1 MQSESPF
8 LSENGWVVQGQ
19 ERGSGHFSGF
29 HQILFWILF
38 FIFDCTGASLLQAG
52 YSSSCGK
59 QTSHCFSSCWARAL
73 RCMGF
78 SSCGSWTQ
86 LPYGMWN
93 LPQPEIKPVSPA
105 LAGGFLTTGPSGTSH
120 WVFSDLK
127 KTTLQAS
134 DKLFWWIPWPQF
146 PQMKNKECGLNST
159 PRRPRKFQEWVWGTA
174 LCSSSTKAAIFY
186 LLPKFCFDFIRN
198 I

>member
-1 MQSESPF
+1 MVEWCRDRREVLDISLASIKFCFGFCF
-8 LSENGWVVQGQ
+8 LSLTALELHCCKQATLLAVVN
-19 ERGSGHFSGF
+19 R
-29 HQILFWILF
+29 
-38 FIFDCTGASLLQAG
+38 LLN
-52 YSSSCGK
+52 
-59 QTSHCFSSCWARAL
+59 CFSSCRARAL

-86 LPYGMWN
+86 LPHGTWN
-93 LPQPEIKPVSPA
+93 LPQPEIKPVSPV

-159 PRRPRKFQEWVWGTA
+159 PRCPRKFQEWVWGTA
-174 LCSSSTKAAIFY
+174 LCSSSTRAAIFY
-186 LLPKFCFDFIRN
+186 LLPKFCF
-198 I
+198 